1 MESTLYSLLPKTNG
15 SKFHTLTYCCV
26 FVSFRAHLTHLDII
40 YCPNHSGALRRVES
54 SCSGWG
60 ALHGTRNG
68 CTLDTKYLRLRPN
81 QDPPSFTWVTDK
93 GVGKTSAANHFPN
106 SEGIAFHDGKLSFV
120 SKTKKKMFTLDLDAG
135 TYEEERTGLK
145 FRGKG
150 SFKGQPDQT
159 LDDLD
164 SNYMYFTEEDG
175 IGVGVYARHD
185 KDGCY
190 STLFEDNG
198 ARKGDETVGT
208 ATSPDGTR
216 LYVGFQGSGELFVVE
231 RKDKGRF

>member
-1 MESTLYSLLPKTNG
+1 M
-15 SKFHTLTYCCV
+15 
-26 FVSFRAHLTHLDII
+26 
-40 YCPNHSGALRRVES
+40 
-54 SCSGWG
+54 
-60 ALHGTRNG
+60 HGTDG

-81 QDPPSFTWVTDK
+81 QDPPSFTWADDK

-135 TYEEERTGLK
+135 TYEEEKTGLK

-159 LDDLD
+159 LDDPD

-190 STLFEDNG
+190 STLFEDTG
-198 ARKGDETVGT
+198 ARAGDETVGT

-216 LYVGFQGSGELFVVE
+216 LYVGFQVSGELFVVE